1 MTKAWGGE
9 IAVAALL
16 REGVACMFG
25 MTGGHLQPLQDFAYR
40 AGIDVYQVR
49 HEQAGAHAADAYAR
63 VTRKPGVCFAT
74 AGPGMLNMATAIH
87 MAYLAHSPVV
97 CLLGGHKTKET
108 DRGSLQEA
116 SAESV
121 LGSVTK
127 WTRRC
132 HDVDQASYYI
142 RKAFRDATTP
152 PYGPVALEFPL
163 DSFNGDRRDPA
174 DQVGYLAGSWLD
186 SDRPALPPDPRLLDV
201 AATHLAASRRPV
213 IVAGDDVHWDRAGD
227 ALTAV
232 AEQLRVPVSV
242 RRLARGAVAESSDVV
257 IPGAVRKG
265 LVRDADVVVLLGL
278 NVGYFESFG
287 NWTTQA
293 KFIQVNRDPG
303 QIATHLPTLVELQA
317 DSRSFLEALL
327 TRADDSATDA
337 RRDWMDRVAGER
349 RENRRRRA
357 AVIADQDATRPIHP
371 GTLARSI
378 VTRWP
383 AGPPVVLDSFTGSA
397 FLSEELEMTA
407 SGRLL
412 DSGLSA
418 AVGHGVGMGVGA
430 SIATDG
436 GPVLVLMGD
445 GGMGVGGGDVET
457 AVRLSLPIVYVVY
470 NNSALCAGL
479 EKYCYGEGF
488 PVLGPKARGGFNLT
502 KDVRYDQMYA
512 PLGCHVENIE
522 EPDQLDGMID
532 RALAS
537 GRTSVL
543 NVIGTKDVPHPLYDS
558 AYCKEVF
565 WHLPAAE
572 VEQPVRDRHLRSDR
586 PQ

>member
-1 MTKAWGGE
+1 MTRAWGGE
-9 IAVAALL
+9 IAVTALL
-16 REGVACMFG
+16 REGVTCMFG

-49 HEQAGAHAADAYAR
+49 HEQAGVHAADAFAR
-63 VTRKPGVCFAT
+63 ITRKPGVCFGT

-87 MAYLAHSPVV
+87 MAYLAHSPIV

-116 SAESV
+116 HAESI
-121 LGSVTK
+121 LSSVTK

-163 DSFNGDRRDPA
+163 DSFNTDRTDPA
-174 DQVGYLAGSWLD
+174 DQVAYLAGPWLE
-186 SDRPALPPDPRLLDV
+186 SDRPALPPDPKLMDV
-201 AATHLAASRRPV
+201 AAAHLAASRRP
-213 IVAGDDVHWDRAGD
+213 IIIAGDDVHWDRAST

-232 AEQLRVPVSV
+232 AEQLRMPVSV
-242 RRLARGAVAESSDVV
+242 RRLARGAVAENSDVV
-257 IPGAVRKG
+257 IPAAVRKG
-265 LVRDADVVVLLGL
+265 LIRDADVVVLLGL
-278 NVGYFESFG
+278 DVGYFESFG

-293 KFIQVNRDPG
+293 KFLQVNRNPG

-317 DSRSFLEALL
+317 DSRSFLDALL
-327 TRADDSATDA
+327 ARAKDFDTATQTR
-337 RRDWMDRVAGER
+337 REWMDRVVGER
-349 RENRRRRA
+349 RENRRRRG
-357 AVIADQDATRPIHP
+357 AVVSEQDATRPIHP
-371 GTLARSI
+371 GTLARSLAAQ
-378 VTRWP
+378 WP
-383 AGPPVVLDSFTGSA
+383 AGRPVVLDSFTGSA
-397 FLSEELEMTA
+397 FLSDEIELTN
-407 SGRLL
+407 SGQML

-430 SIATDG
+430 SIATAE

-445 GGMGVGGGDVET
+445 GGMGIGGGDIET
-457 AVRLSLPIVYVVY
+457 AMRLSLPVIYVIY

-479 EKYCYGEGF
+479 EQYCYGKDF
-488 PVLGPKARGGFNLT
+488 RVLGPKARGGFNLT
-502 KDVRYDQMYA
+502 QDVRYDQMYA

-522 EPDQLDGMID
+522 EPHQLAGVIN
-532 RALAS
+532 RAIAS
-537 GRTSVL
+537 GTTSVI
-543 NVIGTKDVPHPLYDS
+543 NVVGTKDVRHPLYDS

-572 VEQPVRDRHLRSDR
+572 VEPPVRERHIQRHE
-586 PQ
+586 